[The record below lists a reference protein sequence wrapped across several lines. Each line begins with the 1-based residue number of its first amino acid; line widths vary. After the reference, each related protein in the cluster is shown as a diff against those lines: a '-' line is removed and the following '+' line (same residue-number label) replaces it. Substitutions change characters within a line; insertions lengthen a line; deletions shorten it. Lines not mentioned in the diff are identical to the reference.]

1 MKNTYSIA
9 ERNRI
14 VEAHFWCIDAV
25 LDCNARFLRANR
37 IEREDAY
44 QHLAEQL
51 ICLAAALDADARGL
65 SHQILEHLSEALYGC
80 GSAFHLFGITE
91 APGNLER
98 GSMVSFEAMRE
109 KLLRREWAV
118 VA

>member
-14 VEAHFWCIDAV
+14 VEEYLWCIDAV
-25 LDCNARFLRANR
+25 LDRNARFLRGNR

-51 ICLAAALDADARGL
+51 ICLAATLDAGTRSL
-65 SHQILEHLSEALYGC
+65 SHQILEHLSEVLYGYS
-80 GSAFHLFGITE
+80 SAFHLFGITE
-91 APGNLER
+91 APGDLER
-98 GSMVSFEAMRE
+98 GNMVSFDAMRE

-118 VA
+118 AA

>member
-14 VEAHFWCIDAV
+14 VEEHLWCIDAT
-25 LDCNARFLRANR
+25 LDRNARFLSVNR

-51 ICLAAALDADARGL
+51 ICLAATLDAGAHSL
-65 SHQILEHLSEALYGC
+65 SHQILGHLSEALYGY

-91 APGNLER
+91 APGNLEC
-98 GSMVSFEAMRE
+98 GNMVSFEAMRE

-118 VA
+118 AA